1 MGVFGCAMSGF
12 QCFFANPGPSF
23 PAGSPEFRGGRGG
36 AADEVKERTMERTV
50 SQSVSHLMYILRT
63 VGNRRP

>member
-36 AADEVKERTMERTV
+36 
-50 SQSVSHLMYILRT
+50 LRMK
-63 VGNRRP
+63 